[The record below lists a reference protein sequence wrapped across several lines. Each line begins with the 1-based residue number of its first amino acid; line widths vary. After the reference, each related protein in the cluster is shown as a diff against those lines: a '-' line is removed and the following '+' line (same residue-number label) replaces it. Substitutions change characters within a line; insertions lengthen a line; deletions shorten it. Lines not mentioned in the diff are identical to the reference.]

1 MVKLTRAVL
10 VKLTAQTMFVAR
22 VKRASSKL
30 DADRVK
36 PVGSKTGADRVK
48 RACWKTGAGR
58 VKRAARRMFVA
69 PVNRVARGMFLLPG
83 GLIGQ
88 VSGSPSAPPKGAGLM
103 QDALNWA
110 LWGGLIL
117 SALAAAGGAGTIG
130 VSRISGQ
137 ANHSNT
143 GKQVLMG
150 GLFGAA
156 GVGLAIP
163 VVNMLFAAAGR

>member
-1 MVKLTRAVL
+1 MVKLMLAVL
-10 VKLTAQTMFVAR
+10 VTLTAQTLFVAC
-22 VKRASSKL
+22 VKRA
-30 DADRVK
+30 
-36 PVGSKTGADRVK
+36 G
-48 RACWKTGAGR
+48 WKTGAACVKRAGWKSGADR
-58 VKRAARRMFVA
+58 VKRAARRMFVVA
-69 PVNRVARGMFLLPG
+69 PVDRVARGMFLLPA

>member
-1 MVKLTRAVL
+1 MVKLMLAVL
-10 VKLTAQTMFVAR
+10 VTLTAQTLFVAYVR
-22 VKRASSKL
+22 RAGWKTV
-30 DADRVK
+30 ADRLR
-36 PVGSKTGADRVK
+36 GAV
-48 RACWKTGAGR
+48 
-58 VKRAARRMFVA
+58 RRIFVA
-69 PVNRVARGMFLLPG
+69 PVNRVARGMFLVPA
-83 GLIGQ
+83 GLFGQ
-88 VSGSPSAPPKGAGLM
+88 VSGSPSAPPQGAGLM

-130 VSRISGQ
+130 VSRVLGQ

>member
-1 MVKLTRAVL
+1 MVKLTPAVL
-10 VKLTAQTMFVAR
+10 VTLTAQTMFVAR

-30 DADRVK
+30 FADRVK
-36 PVGSKTGADRVK
+36 PVGLKTGAARVKRAGWKTGADRVK
-48 RACWKTGAGR
+48 RAAC
-58 VKRAARRMFVA
+58 RMLVA
-69 PVNRVARGMFLLPG
+69 PVNRVARGMFLLPA

>member
-1 MVKLTRAVL
+1 MLKLMLAVL
-10 VKLTAQTMFVAR
+10 VKLTAQTMFAAR
-22 VKRASSKL
+22 VKRASWKL

-36 PVGSKTGADRVK
+36 RAGWKTGAD
-48 RACWKTGAGR
+48 C
-58 VKRAARRMFVA
+58 VKRAARGMFVR
-69 PVNRVARGMFLLPG
+69 PVDRVARGMFLLPA

-88 VSGSPSAPPKGAGLM
+88 VSGSPAAPPKGAALM

-137 ANHSNT
+137 VNHSNT

-163 VVNMLFAAAGR
+163 VVNMLFTAAGR